1 MVLLWTGAGLFVI
14 GLADDQGRH
23 DTILALPL
31 FWLGI
36 LCIVGPSTWRLLA
49 AVPSRTERIGL
60 TLILGLALY
69 AVKLMVD
76 PLALTLPDEF
86 THLRTLQDIL
96 ATGHLFADNPL
107 LRISPEFPGLEAAT
121 AVASVTTGL
130 GPVPLAILLI
140 GIARTVTMLSLFL
153 VASTVTGS
161 GRVAGIASVIYAA
174 NASFLPFDVAYSYES
189 LALPLAF
196 IVVWAVLRWQ
206 QHAGRSGLHAGI
218 ALSGITAMV
227 VTHHLTSLVLVA
239 LLATW
244 AFVSILRR
252 RDPLPAWPVV
262 VAAIWA
268 MVASAVWIVSVGALA
283 LTYLNIIVTGGINEL
298 VAVVTGVTAAKRLFV
313 PHAGLAAPLPEI
325 IVAYLAVLLL
335 LLSLPFLLRHAV
347 QHRRSQ
353 SFVIV
358 LGLAALLYP
367 GSLALRFTTAGSETS
382 QRASEYLF
390 LALGVLGADWLVGA
404 RSSRVQFRSRRL
416 IAACLLIVF
425 CGGIVAGDPPQ
436 GRLPGP
442 YHVAAEQRSIEPEGV
457 DTATWALAQLGPNNR
472 LIADRTNGK
481 LLGSIGGQDPVTQAN
496 EHFATAFVMFSSTIG
511 PGELDLLRR
520 AAIRYIVVDFR
531 LAKDPPVYGY
541 YFESAEPGA
550 GNHTTPMP
558 LASLL
563 KFDVLRGVTRI
574 YDSGDIVIYDIRG
587 LVNGVP

>member
-1 MVLLWTGAGLFVI
+1 
-14 GLADDQGRH
+14 
-23 DTILALPL
+23 
-31 FWLGI
+31 
-36 LCIVGPSTWRLLA
+36 
-49 AVPSRTERIGL
+49 
-60 TLILGLALY
+60 
-69 AVKLMVD
+69 
-76 PLALTLPDEF
+76 
-86 THLRTLQDIL
+86 
-96 ATGHLFADNPL
+96 
-107 LRISPEFPGLEAAT
+107 
-121 AVASVTTGL
+121 
-130 GPVPLAILLI
+130 
-140 GIARTVTMLSLFL
+140 
-153 VASTVTGS
+153 
-161 GRVAGIASVIYAA
+161 
-174 NASFLPFDVAYSYES
+174 
-189 LALPLAF
+189 
-196 IVVWAVLRWQ
+196 
-206 QHAGRSGLHAGI
+206 
-218 ALSGITAMV
+218 
-227 VTHHLTSLVLVA
+227 
-239 LLATW
+239 
-244 AFVSILRR
+244 
-252 RDPLPAWPVV
+252 
-262 VAAIWA
+262 
-268 MVASAVWIVSVGALA
+268 
-283 LTYLNIIVTGGINEL
+283 
-298 VAVVTGVTAAKRLFV
+298 
-313 PHAGLAAPLPEI
+313 
-325 IVAYLAVLLL
+325 
-335 LLSLPFLLRHAV
+335 LRHAV
-347 QHRRSQ
+347 HHRRSQ

-390 LALGVLGADWLVGA
+390 LALGLLGADWLVGA

-531 LAKDPPVYGY
+531 LAKDPPVYSY

-563 KFDVLRGVTRI
+563 KFDVLPGVTRI